1 MTTYIIILII
11 GGLAKAIMW
20 KVQFHSFVPSWAQ
33 AHDEQEWKAMKFVS
47 PLAVEWWHSGISHRN
62 KYRRRYHTMGRA
74 YVGSTTWLVWITDA
88 FHFFQ
93 LIYETSLQL
102 ILALAIAPEVPV
114 ESALI
119 WRVLALVFLIK
130 FIHSG
135 SFELTFKY
143 LLEMKFESVK
153 NYFKTMFAEA
163 PVLLSIIAIL
173 VGGIMLLGVNEIL
186 GPVAGPYVVTGL
198 MLSTW
203 LLAVYMTS
211 VRHLVKR
218 QKQLTYARIYQER
231 NTGPFIANWVD
242 KLVEEVSMLDDYFLA
257 IVKKYPNLTIMG
269 SLILLAIIAQF
280 WAQPGNVAE
289 LLSGIFFAAGW
300 LLGIY
305 LIFRAKYHDD
315 TPTNFR
321 EE

>member
-20 KVQFHSFVPSWAQ
+20 KVQFHMIVPSWAK
-33 AHDEQEWKAMKFVS
+33 AHDEQEWKAMKFIS

-62 KYRRRYHTMGRA
+62 KYRRRYHEMGRA
-74 YVGSTTWLVWITDA
+74 YVGSTTWLVWLTDA

-93 LIYETSLQL
+93 LIYETSWQL

-119 WRVLALVFLIK
+119 WRVLDLVFLIK

-143 LLEMKFESVK
+143 LLEMKFESIK
-153 NYFKTMFAEA
+153 NYLKTMFAEA

-173 VGGIMLLGVNEIL
+173 VGGIMLLGVNEVL

-211 VRHLVKR
+211 VRHLIKK
-218 QKQLTYARIYQER
+218 QKELTYARMYRVNNPDPFTLKWEER
-231 NTGPFIANWVD
+231 LIAEINHLDNYFI
-242 KLVEEVSMLDDYFLA
+242 A
-257 IVKKYPNLTIMG
+257 IVKQYPNLTIMG
-269 SLILLAIIAQF
+269 SLVTVSIIAQF
-280 WAQPGNVAE
+280 WARPGNVAE
-289 LLSGIFFAAGW
+289 LISGIFFAAAW
-300 LLGIY
+300 LLGIF

-315 TPTNFR
+315 TPPEFR